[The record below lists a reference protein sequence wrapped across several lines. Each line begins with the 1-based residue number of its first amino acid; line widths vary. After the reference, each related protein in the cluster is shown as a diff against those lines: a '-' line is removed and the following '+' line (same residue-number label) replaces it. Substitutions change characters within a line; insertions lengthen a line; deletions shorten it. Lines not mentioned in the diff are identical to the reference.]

1 MNAPSN
7 NHTATGSDADFS
19 FRYRYETF
27 RSLLKKNSTA
37 LQLMADLEADLNF
50 GRQRGRQ
57 IRRPVRMLLDTTLM
71 MAQELNLLTGNR
83 HRALYGVLE
92 NLYTEI
98 RRELERV
105 DRSHEAPLA
114 VRLTPEPADARLV
127 GGKAAGLAALMQVFP
142 DMVPPGFVI
151 TTRASRLLI
160 EENQLEENI
169 RILMKDLEV
178 VTDSDAFKSR
188 TRALRDLF
196 LQARVPTAVREQI
209 DALAARIPADSWAV
223 RSSATC
229 EDRELSFAGQFDS
242 RLEVTADR
250 LEEAYRQVLASRFSD
265 RAVTYRF
272 NYGIREAEIQMA
284 VLFMPMIAAAF
295 SGVIYTED
303 PAAPQSGQM
312 LVNAVPG
319 LAQHMIHGLQ
329 AADMYRLE
337 KGETYRLIETVRATD
352 PETGRPLY
360 EKPLP
365 EEVLR
370 RVVDTARELCLR
382 FGHEMDIEWSLDR
395 SGHLWLLQGRRLQGQ
410 AEKQHYRVEKRAVP
424 DLEGGTT
431 IFPGRAEG
439 PIEHLTDEQ
448 APVVRH
454 KGAIAVARN
463 AAPQLAEVLPHLGGL
478 LVEEGNPVGHLA
490 TLAREQSLPCLF
502 RVGRGVWRF
511 APGTVVSMDAT
522 HRRIYRG
529 SRWPDV
535 RERMLARLSAEK
547 TTRSRDPLYNMLM
560 VLRLTDPYASGFK
573 ARKCRSVHDVVRFVH
588 EMSVRSMF
596 EFGDRQNRPW
606 KRKTIAIET
615 PIPIK
620 LRLLDLDGCVQ
631 LRGKSARAQDV
642 HSVPFRALWRGIAD
656 PRVIWQ
662 PRVLPAM
669 DVVPTDFEETIMG
682 GARGPRG
689 RRRANYVIV
698 ARDYLNLNARFV
710 YHYAMIDAVVGPWA
724 ENNHV
729 NFRMRGGGAN
739 DLARTRRARFMEAVL
754 RQLNFGVDRRRDLV
768 TAWFRYHAQQE
779 SEQALELLGRL
790 MACARQLDML
800 LTNDDMVQRYTHQFL
815 EGNYRAFA

>member
-1 MNAPSN
+1 MSAHID
-7 NHTATGSDADFS
+7 HTATGSDADFS

-50 GRQRGRQ
+50 GRQHGQQ
-57 IRRPVRMLLDTTLM
+57 IRRPIRMLLDTTLM

-83 HRALYGVLE
+83 HKPLYGVLE
-92 NLYTEI
+92 SLYLGI
-98 RRELERV
+98 RRELERK
-105 DRSHEAPLA
+105 DRSSEAPLA
-114 VRLTPEPADARLV
+114 VRLVPEPADARLV

-142 DMVPPGFVI
+142 DMVPPAFVI
-151 TTRASRLLI
+151 TTRAGQLLI
-160 EENQLEENI
+160 EENQLEDRI
-169 RILMKDLEV
+169 RMLMKDLEV
-178 VTDSDAFKSR
+178 VSDSDAFKSR
-188 TRALRDLF
+188 TRALRNLF
-196 LQARVPTAVREQI
+196 LEATVPAAVREQI
-209 DALAARIPADSWAV
+209 AALAVRMHAVSWAV

-229 EDRELSFAGQFDS
+229 EDQELSFAGQFDS

-272 NYGIREAEIQMA
+272 NHGIREAEIQMA
-284 VLFMPMIAAAF
+284 VLFMPMIEADF

-303 PAAPQSGQM
+303 PAAPQNGQM

-329 AADMYRLE
+329 QADMYRLG
-337 KGETYRLIETVRATD
+337 KGETFRLVETVRATD
-352 PETGRPLY
+352 PETGQLLY

-365 EEVLR
+365 EDTLR
-370 RVVDTARELCLR
+370 RIVDTARELCLR
-382 FGHEMDIEWSLDR
+382 FGHEMDIEWSRDKAGR
-395 SGHLWLLQGRRLQGQ
+395 LWLLQGRRLQGQ
-410 AEKQHYRVEKRAVP
+410 AEKQHYRVEKKAVA

-439 PIEHLTDEQ
+439 PIEHITDEQ
-448 APVVRH
+448 APVIRH

-463 AAPQLAEVLPHLGGL
+463 AAPQLAEILPHLGGL
-478 LVEEGNPVGHLA
+478 VVEEGNPVGHLA

-502 RVGRGVWRF
+502 RVGRGIWRF
-511 APGTVVSMDAT
+511 EPGRVVSMDAT

-535 RERMLARLSAEK
+535 RDRMLARLSAEK
-547 TTRSRDPLYNMLM
+547 THRSPDPLYNLLL
-560 VLRLTDPYASGFK
+560 VLHLTDPYGAGFK
-573 ARKCRSVHDVVRFVH
+573 ARKCRSLHDVVRFVH

-596 EFGDRQNRPW
+596 DFGDRQNRPW

-631 LRGKSARAQDV
+631 RRGKSARPQDV
-642 HSVPFRALWRGIAD
+642 DSVPFAALWRGVAD
-656 PRVIWQ
+656 PRVLWQ

-682 GARGPRG
+682 GSRGPRG
-689 RRRANYVIV
+689 RRRTNYMIV
-698 ARDYLNLNARFV
+698 ARDYLNFNARFI

-729 NFRMRGGGAN
+729 NFRMRGGGGN
-739 DLARTRRARFMEAVL
+739 DLARMRRARFLEAVL
-754 RQLNFGVDRRRDLV
+754 RQLNFGVDRRHDLI
-768 TAWFRYHAQQE
+768 TAWFRYHTQQE
-779 SEQALELLGRL
+779 SEQALEVLGRL

-800 LTNDDMVQRYTHQFL
+800 LTNDDMVKRYTREFL